1 MWCRNITEVTR
12 RDIFTLF
19 SEGYDDTSMSFF
31 NDSGT
36 NIIYPYYGKIT
47 ELEFLSTLYNLDKMP
62 SVDRRYNNA
71 YDEIF
76 QHTINNDDWE
86 LGWVFSDQRFNLM
99 NCDDADLLKFICKIF
114 HPAIRNEKRYW
125 KEYLERIQ
133 TMLHPDG
140 YELYAAEY
148 ISGRA
153 VYKWRELTDC
163 EITSNK
169 FIPFSIRY
177 QGCSIQITSIS
188 RDKRKTVV
196 ELMHRLEENLT
207 IINDTGWKEYKYSCE
222 IVMDSIKEFY
232 TPKAYNDKNEY
243 VEENDFDKFVMNT
256 SPKCVFD
263 VIELYSHFNAPKFEN
278 EVNNIIADIGY
289 KLVDRKMMPAQ
300 PQTNTCLAKPIRK
313 IFSNEYIAEQLRIML
328 DSEKD
333 NPTEA
338 IGKAKELIESCCK
351 TILEERNVEI
361 DKKWDIVKLV
371 DETVKFLKITP
382 RDISES
388 TPEAVAIK
396 TILGNLKNIALNI
409 ATLRNSYGSGH
420 GKSASY
426 KGLEERHAKLAVGS
440 SITLVNFLWD
450 SHLRMLNK
458 NNDTIK

>member
-1 MWCRNITEVTR
+1 MKNN
-12 RDIFTLF
+12 
-19 SEGYDDTSMSFF
+19 FF
-31 NDSGT
+31 
-36 NIIYPYYGKIT
+36 
-47 ELEFLSTLYNLDKMP
+47 
-62 SVDRRYNNA
+62 
-71 YDEIF
+71 
-76 QHTINNDDWE
+76 
-86 LGWVFSDQRFNLM
+86 
-99 NCDDADLLKFICKIF
+99 
-114 HPAIRNEKRYW
+114 
-125 KEYLERIQ
+125 
-133 TMLHPDG
+133 
-140 YELYAAEY
+140 
-148 ISGRA
+148 
-153 VYKWRELTDC
+153 
-163 EITSNK
+163 NK

-263 VIELYSHFNAPKFEN
+263 VIELYPHFNAPKFEN

-338 IGKAKELIESCCK
+338 IGKAKELIEKTREKAGIENKQKAFSCNIVQNEGVSYEK
-351 TILEERNVEI
+351 TISNSVSAGLEFIQGIEKQLSGTKFFVG
-361 DKKWDIVKLV
+361 
-371 DETVKFLKITP
+371 TV
-382 RDISES
+382 
-388 TPEAVAIK
+388 
-396 TILGNLKNIALNI
+396 
-409 ATLRNSYGSGH
+409 SYGQTYGNSSDVNVDSLVAVSELFSGMFVES
-420 GKSASY
+420 GFF
-426 KGLEERHAKLAVGS
+426 S
-440 SITLVNFLWD
+440 SVFPFL
-450 SHLRMLNK
+450 HLK
-458 NNDTIK
+458 C